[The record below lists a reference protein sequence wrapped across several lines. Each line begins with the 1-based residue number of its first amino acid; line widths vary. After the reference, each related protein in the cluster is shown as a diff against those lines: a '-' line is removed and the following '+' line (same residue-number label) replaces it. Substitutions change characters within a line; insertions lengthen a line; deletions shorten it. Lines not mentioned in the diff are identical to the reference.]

1 VRRRAEQ
8 SPASVDEK
16 HWQDSAQ
23 QTAHRDVDDAD
34 ADPSSVETLHTEGI
48 VAGHRVIRLLGTG
61 DRAVV
66 YLGHSGSGSVVALKV
81 FHATTESASVEL
93 DIAVLTS
100 AAAPGLV
107 RLLDVAQVRDGR
119 ICLILERLSGGSLA
133 KYLVEHPSLSPG
145 EVVTLLAPITV
156 ALSAMHT
163 AGFAHGSVSQS
174 TVLLDANGRAV
185 LTGFGAVSNL
195 TDAPR
200 DRMRRLRVDYERLG
214 ILMVAVLESVDRT
227 DPHHE
232 SGAALVRRF
241 QAAVDP
247 AGAPEKADQ
256 AARTAPHGSILG
268 TLEYDLFGWADAE
281 PLCGF
286 HTDDRR
292 DLQSATVNA
301 AVVETEAGQV
311 NGVQL
316 RHTALQTHPVR
327 AGVSIGNNSQDETR
341 ADKLGGKLDNDV
353 DSGGYRGEEQG
364 EEHGESFDESFDDRL
379 PRGRFSL
386 GGGTALRS
394 LSGRGTA
401 FLGALQ
407 QRVGLRQVFE
417 GIVDSLVDAHPFN
430 SAGHALR
437 KRLHGHHRFL
447 LVAAIGGACILMLA
461 LTLFPISGRAGET
474 GPPETAGTNGA
485 APINGTPGV
494 AGSPTI
500 PTATADVPADA
511 AGSANQ
517 AAIAG
522 DDPIAAVLA
531 LLERRTACLATTSLV
546 CLVDVDQT
554 GSAMLA
560 SDSYDVRERQQGLSG
575 RNIADYASYSP
586 SLAERSGDLAV
597 VVLTPVPGQ
606 QKSQPASVLVVK
618 GEDGWRLREIFDY

>member
-1 VRRRAEQ
+1 MRRRAEQ
-8 SPASVDEK
+8 PPATVDMK
-16 HWQDSAQ
+16 QWQDSAQ
-23 QTAHRDVDDAD
+23 QAAHRDADD
-34 ADPSSVETLHTEGI
+34 DPSAVATVHTESV
-48 VAGHRVIRLLGTG
+48 VAGHRVIRLLGAG

-81 FHATTESASVEL
+81 FHAATESASVEL

-119 ICLILERLSGGSLA
+119 ICLILERLPGGSLA

-145 EVVTLLAPITV
+145 EVVTLVAPITL
-156 ALSAMHT
+156 ALSAMHA

-200 DRMRRLRVDYERLG
+200 ERMRRLRVDYERLG
-214 ILMVAVLESVDRT
+214 IVMMAVFESVDRT

-232 SGAALVRRF
+232 SGAALVRGF
-241 QAAVDP
+241 QAIVHS
-247 AGAPEKADQ
+247 AGAPDGADR
-256 AARTAPHGSILG
+256 AAGTAHAGSILG

-281 PLCGF
+281 PLRGF

-292 DLQSATVNA
+292 DAQSVTMNS

-316 RHTALQTHPVR
+316 RHTALQIDPVR
-327 AGVSIGNNSQDETR
+327 SEVFDNSNSHDETR
-341 ADKLGGKLDNDV
+341 ADKMGGKFDNDV
-353 DSGGYRGEEQG
+353 DSAGYRGEE
-364 EEHGESFDESFDDRL
+364 HGEKLGEKLGESFDDRL
-379 PRGRFSL
+379 PRGLFSL
-386 GGGTALRS
+386 GGGTVLRR

-401 FLGALQ
+401 LFSAV
-407 QRVGLRQVFE
+407 QRRMGLRRVFE

-437 KRLHGHHRFL
+437 KRLHGHHRPL
-447 LVAAIGGACILMLA
+447 LVAVFGGASILMLA
-461 LTLFPISGRAGET
+461 LTLFPVSGRAGET
-474 GPPETAGTNGA
+474 GPPEAASTNGA
-485 APINGTPGV
+485 AQVNGTPGV
-494 AGSPTI
+494 ADRPTLSTT
-500 PTATADVPADA
+500 TAGVPADA
-511 AGSANQ
+511 EGSASQ

-531 LLERRTACLATTSLV
+531 LLERRAACLATTSLV

-560 SDSYDVRERQQGLSG
+560 SDSYDARERQQGLSG
-575 RNIADYASYSP
+575 REIADYASYSP

-606 QKSQPASVLVVK
+606 EKSQPASVLVVK

>member
-1 VRRRAEQ
+1 M
-8 SPASVDEK
+8 
-16 HWQDSAQ
+16 
-23 QTAHRDVDDAD
+23 
-34 ADPSSVETLHTEGI
+34 EGV
-48 VAGHRVIRLLGTG
+48 VAGHRVIRLLGAG

-66 YLGHSGSGSVVALKV
+66 YLGHTGSESVVALKV
-81 FHATTESASVEL
+81 FHPATETASVEL

-107 RLLDVAQVRDGR
+107 RLLDVAQVSDGR
-119 ICLILERLSGGSLA
+119 ICLILERLPGGSLA
-133 KYLVEHPSLSPG
+133 KYLVEHPALSPG

-156 ALSAMHT
+156 ALGAMHT
-163 AGFAHGSVSQS
+163 AGFSHGSVSQS

-195 TDAPR
+195 GEAPR
-200 DRMRRLRVDYERLG
+200 DRLRRLRVDYERWG
-214 ILMVAVLESVDRT
+214 IVMLAVFESVDRT

-241 QAAVDP
+241 QASINS
-247 AGAPEKADQ
+247 AGASDSADQ
-256 AARTAPHGSILG
+256 AAGTAHPGSILG

-281 PLCGF
+281 PLRGF

-292 DLQSATVNA
+292 DAQSITVGST
-301 AVVETEAGQV
+301 VVETETGQV

-316 RHTALQTHPVR
+316 RHTALQTDPVR
-327 AGVSIGNNSQDETR
+327 SGVSDNSNFHDDTCT
-341 ADKLGGKLDNDV
+341 DKLGGKFDNDV
-353 DSGGYRGEEQG
+353 DSEAYRGDEYGAELS
-364 EEHGESFDESFDDRL
+364 ESFSDRL

-386 GGGTALRS
+386 GNGSVHRS
-394 LSGRGTA
+394 LSVRGTA
-401 FLGALQ
+401 IIRAFQ
-407 QRVGLRQVFE
+407 QRTGSHRVFE
-417 GIVDSLVDAHPFN
+417 GIIDSLVDAHPFN

-437 KRLHGHHRFL
+437 KRLHGHHRPL
-447 LVAAIGGACILMLA
+447 LVAVIGGAGILMLA
-461 LTLFPISGRAGET
+461 LTLFPVSGRAGET
-474 GPPETAGTNGA
+474 GTPETARTNGA
-485 APINGTPGV
+485 TQVNGTPGV
-494 AGSPTI
+494 ADSSTLS
-500 PTATADVPADA
+500 TTTADVPADA
-511 AGSANQ
+511 AGSASQ

-531 LLERRTACLATTSLV
+531 LLERRAACLATTSLV

-560 SDSYDVRERQQGLSG
+560 SDSYDARERQQGLSG
-575 RNIADYASYSP
+575 RDVADYAGYSP

-606 QKSQPASVLVVK
+606 QKGQPASVLVVK